1 MKAPDP
7 QAVEAE
13 RLARKPISPLRP
25 SVVEQS
31 EANEVD
37 LEEEARK
44 KERQQCLEEFWQNIG
59 YLVESTETGSMLR
72 DMAQMEIDPPK
83 ALVPDKTDDK
93 VSSRGN
99 LPEVCMYAHQVNIMF
114 VYTYMRIHACVAF
127 INVYE
132 IITLYVRTYVRTC
145 IH

>member
-1 MKAPDP
+1 MNCTVGTYTCTYVRTYMHMNVLMYVRMYVCMFTVFILYSQVKAPDP

-13 RLARKPISPLRP
+13 RLARKPLSPLKP

-31 EANEVD
+31 ETNDVD

-44 KERQQCLEEFWQNIG
+44 KEQRQQCLEEFWENIG

-72 DMAQMEIDPPK
+72 DMAQMGVEPPK

-93 VSSRGN
+93 VS
-99 LPEVCMYAHQVNIMF
+99 
-114 VYTYMRIHACVAF
+114 
-127 INVYE
+127 
-132 IITLYVRTYVRTC
+132 
-145 IH
+145 